1 MKAPQ
6 EAAAPSTKDGAPSS
20 VSYRMAMM
28 FGPMASGDMVAL
40 LVQQVSRRV
49 RLAAWFTGE
58 TEHFRSLR

>member
-1 MKAPQ
+1 
-6 EAAAPSTKDGAPSS
+6 
-20 VSYRMAMM
+20 MAMM